1 MHPKSTA
8 TQALVLSRLPNGE
21 MAWLRS
27 ESRPVAGADDPDPRY
42 VLTQKGRDYLARERA
57 MEALFG
63 SASCSTS

>member
-1 MHPKSTA
+1 
-8 TQALVLSRLPNGE
+8 